1 MVKVG
6 CMFYTLRQG
15 FSSHVDGR
23 FVHCKERL
31 PAVWLAV
38 IDVVSGG

>member
-6 CMFYTLRQG
+6 CMFYTLWLWY
-15 FSSHVDGR
+15 SNYVDGR